1 MRQVISAFPSQN
13 RSMKAHAGSGV
24 QWARLTLLVFVACF
38 AGCAKP
44 PAGPP
49 PMPPPAVTV
58 ARPISR
64 NIVDHADFTG
74 QLAAVDNVDIRPR
87 VTGYIDRIVFKEG
100 DLVKAGEL
108 LEVIDPRPY
117 QAALDQATGQLRQA
131 EAQQKLGEANFARA
145 QDLRAKN
152 VIATQDFDTAVA
164 QKNQSEAQVVAAQ
177 AAVNAAQLNLGFT
190 EIKAPVAGRISR
202 QLVTVGN
209 LVQADQTTLT
219 NIVSVD
225 PIYAYAEVDEN
236 TVLRYEQLMAQGSV
250 PDARKA
256 KVPISIALG
265 DQTNF
270 THEGVIDFVDNKIDP
285 ATGTLQI
292 RGKFPNANGLLLP
305 GMFVRVRVPTSQPY
319 DALLIADQAV
329 ISDQGLKFVYVVT
342 ADKKA
347 NQVRVTL
354 GPLVDGLRVVREGLK
369 PDDEVV
375 VDGIV
380 KVRPGAPLAP
390 ESGNMNNYR
399 SAEEAGVVASSAPAG
414 PGPNQPRSG
423 GSQR

>member
-1 MRQVISAFPSQN
+1 MGASALLAVRWASSLALVILITCFT
-13 RSMKAHAGSGV
+13 V
-24 QWARLTLLVFVACF
+24 CAR
-38 AGCAKP
+38 P

-49 PMPPPAVTV
+49 PMPPSAVTV
-58 ARPISR
+58 AKPVQER
-64 NIVDHADFTG
+64 IVDHADFTG
-74 QLAAVDNVDIRPR
+74 QLAAVDNVDMRPR
-87 VTGYIDRIVFKEG
+87 VSGYIDRIVFKEG
-100 DLVKAGEL
+100 DLVKVGEL

-117 QAALDQATGQLRQA
+117 QAASDQATANLRQA
-131 EAQQKLGEANFARA
+131 EAQQKLSEANFARA

-152 VIATQDFDTAVA
+152 VIATQDYDTAVA
-164 QKNQSEAQVVAAQ
+164 QKNQADAQVLAAQ

-190 EIKAPVAGRISR
+190 QIKAPIAGRISR

-225 PIYAYAEVDEN
+225 PIYAYADVDEN
-236 TVLRYEQLMAQGSV
+236 TVLRYEQLIAKGSA
-250 PDARKA
+250 PDARQT
-256 KVPISIALG
+256 KVPISIAPG
-265 DQTNF
+265 DQKDFN
-270 THEGVIDFVDNKIDP
+270 HQGVIDFVDNKIDP

-292 RGKFPNANGLLLP
+292 RGVFSNRDGMLLP
-305 GMFVRVRVPTSQPY
+305 GMFVRVRVPTSEPY

-329 ISDQGLKFVYVVT
+329 ISDQGLKFVFVVT

-354 GPLVDGLRVVREGLK
+354 GPLVDNLRVVREGLK
-369 PDDEVV
+369 PDDEVI

-380 KVRPGAPLAP
+380 KARPGAPVRP
-390 ESGNMNNYR
+390 EPGDMRNYP

>member
-1 MRQVISAFPSQN
+1 MEG
-13 RSMKAHAGSGV
+13 HAEFRAQRASL
-24 QWARLTLLVFVACF
+24 ALVVLITCF

-49 PMPPPAVTV
+49 AMSPPAVTV
-58 ARPISR
+58 AKPVSKH
-64 NIVDHADFTG
+64 IVDHADFTG

-87 VTGYIDRIVFKEG
+87 VSGYIDRIVFKEG
-100 DLVKAGEL
+100 DLVKAGQL
-108 LEVIDPRPY
+108 LLVIDPRPY
-117 QAALDQATGQLRQA
+117 QAVLDQATANLRQA
-131 EAQQKLGEANFARA
+131 EAQQKLNEANFARA

-164 QKNQSEAQVVAAQ
+164 QKNQAEAQVLAAQ
-177 AAVNAAQLNLGFT
+177 AAVNAAQLNLDFT
-190 EIKAPVAGRISR
+190 QIKAPVAGRISR

-236 TVLRYEQLMAQGSV
+236 TVLRYEQLIAEGSV
-250 PDARKA
+250 VDARQA

-265 DQTNF
+265 DQKEFN
-270 THEGVIDFVDNKIDP
+270 HEGVIDFIDNKIDP

-292 RGKFPNANGLLLP
+292 RGKFSNQDGMLLP
-305 GMFVRVRVPTSQPY
+305 GMFVRVRVPTSKPY

-342 ADKKA
+342 PDKTA
-347 NQVRVTL
+347 NQVRITL

-369 PDDEVV
+369 PQDEVV
-375 VDGIV
+375 VDGII

-390 ESGNMNNYR
+390 EPGNMNNYL
-399 SAEEAGVVASSAPAG
+399 SAEEAGIAATSVPAG
-414 PGPNQPRSG
+414 PGANQPRRG

>member
-1 MRQVISAFPSQN
+1 MRHTTSTFLGGD
-13 RSMKAHAGSGV
+13 RSLEGHAEFRV
-24 QWARLTLLVFVACF
+24 QRAALALVVLITCF

-49 PMPPPAVTV
+49 PMAPPAVTV
-58 ARPISR
+58 AKPVSKR
-64 NIVDHADFTG
+64 IVDHADFTG

-87 VTGYIDRIVFKEG
+87 VSGYIDRIVFKEG
-100 DLVKAGEL
+100 DLVKAGDL
-108 LEVIDPRPY
+108 LLVIDPRPY
-117 QAALDQATGQLRQA
+117 QATLDQATANLRQA
-131 EAQQKLGEANFARA
+131 EAQQKLNEANFARA

-152 VIATQDFDTAVA
+152 VIATQDYDTAVA
-164 QKNQSEAQVVAAQ
+164 QKNQSEAQVLAAQ

-190 EIKAPVAGRISR
+190 QIKAPVAGRISR

-236 TVLRYEQLMAQGSV
+236 TVLRYEQLIAQGSV

-256 KVPISIALG
+256 QVPISIALG
-265 DQTNF
+265 DQKDFN
-270 THEGVIDFVDNKIDP
+270 HQGVIDFVDNKIDP

-292 RGKFPNANGLLLP
+292 RGKFPNPDGMLLP
-305 GMFVRVRVPTSQPY
+305 GMFVRVQVPTSQPY

-342 ADKKA
+342 PENKV
-347 NQVRVTL
+347 NQVRVAL
-354 GPLVDGLRVVREGLK
+354 GPLVDNLRVVREGLK
-369 PDDEVV
+369 PDDEVI
-375 VDGIV
+375 VDGII
-380 KVRPGAPLAP
+380 KARPGAPVRP
-390 ESGNMNNYR
+390 EQGDMRNYP

-414 PGPNQPRSG
+414 PGANQPRRG

>member
-1 MRQVISAFPSQN
+1 MEE
-13 RSMKAHAGSGV
+13 HAGFRV
-24 QWARLTLLVFVACF
+24 QRVRLALVIFIACL

-44 PAGPP
+44 PPGPP
-49 PMPPPAVTV
+49 AMPPPAVTV
-58 ARPISR
+58 AKPIAKR
-64 NIVDHADFTG
+64 IVDHADFTG

-87 VTGYIDRIVFKEG
+87 VSGYIDRIVFKEG
-100 DLVKAGEL
+100 DLVKAGDL
-108 LEVIDPRPY
+108 LLVIDPRPY
-117 QAALDQATGQLRQA
+117 QAALDQATAQLRQA
-131 EAQQKLGEANFARA
+131 EAQQKLSEANFARA

-164 QKNQSEAQVVAAQ
+164 QKNQAEAQVLAAQ
-177 AAVNAAQLNLGFT
+177 AAVNAAKLNLDFT
-190 EIKAPVAGRISR
+190 QIKAPVAGRISR

-236 TVLRYEQLMAQGSV
+236 TVLRYEQLIAEGSV
-250 PDARKA
+250 VDARQA

-265 DQTNF
+265 DQKEFN
-270 THEGVIDFVDNKIDP
+270 HQGVIDFVDNKIDP

-292 RGKFPNANGLLLP
+292 RGKFSNQDGILLP
-305 GMFVRVRVPTSQPY
+305 GMFVRVRVPTSKPY
-319 DALLIADQAV
+319 DALLIADQAA

-342 ADKKA
+342 PDKKA

-369 PDDEVV
+369 PEDEVV
-375 VDGIV
+375 VNGIV
-380 KVRPGAPLAP
+380 KVRPGAPLTP
-390 ESGNMNNYR
+390 EPGDMGNYR
-399 SAEEAGVVASSAPAG
+399 SAEEAGAVATSVPAG
-414 PGPNQPRSG
+414 PGANQTRRG
-423 GSQR
+423 RAQQ